1 MALILVGSL
10 IMIGGP
16 RTVRV
21 LTKGWYSSHQVLEH
35 QRQID
40 AGQERLER
48 LQREVAY
55 ARTSEGRDV
64 EAKRRFGV
72 APSDEIWITV
82 EADGPARRQRKPQSA
97 ADRVRLWL
105 TDAGS
110 RFVDRVRET
119 ATVLSYW
126 VGLSEVDQSV
136 AVPVIEEPPS
146 DDTTDSDDPPEQDAS
161 GEAGSEQGAA
171 DDGGDPQ

>member
-1 MALILVGSL
+1 
-10 IMIGGP
+10 MIGGP

-21 LTKGWYSSHQVLEH
+21 LTKGWYSSRQVLEH

-82 EADGPARRQRKPQSA
+82 EADGPARQQRKPQSA
-97 ADRVRLWL
+97 ADRVHLWL

-126 VGLSEVDQSV
+126 VGLSDVDQSV
-136 AVPVIEEPPS
+136 AVPVIEDPPS
-146 DDTTDSDDPPEQDAS
+146 DDTTDTDDPPTQDAS